1 MRAKFVGNKADKII
15 MNVRNDEASASIPA
29 GTPVVLNLSTTASA
43 SADGLGVVLPSTA
56 GDPLSFACKYG
67 VLTATLA
74 AGQFGESV
82 LFGIVTNALIV
93 RATRASSTAS
103 FSTFTTVASGIGLGL
118 DTVNNAFNTT
128 GASIA
133 GAIASNAM
141 MAILL
146 DSLSTGSGSASTTSV
161 TANTKYDTARV
172 FLRML

>member
-1 MRAKFVGNKADKII
+1 MRAKYVGNKADKII
-15 MNVRNDEASASIPA
+15 MNIRNDEASASIPA

-43 SADGLGVVLPSTA
+43 TADGLGVVLPATA
-56 GDPLSFACKYG
+56 GDPLSYACKYG
-67 VLTATLA
+67 VSTTTLTT
-74 AGQFGESV
+74 GQSGESV
-82 LFGIVTNALIV
+82 LFGIATNALIV

-103 FSTFTTVASGIGLGL
+103 FSTFTTYASGIGLGI
-118 DTVNNAFNTT
+118 DTVNNAFTV